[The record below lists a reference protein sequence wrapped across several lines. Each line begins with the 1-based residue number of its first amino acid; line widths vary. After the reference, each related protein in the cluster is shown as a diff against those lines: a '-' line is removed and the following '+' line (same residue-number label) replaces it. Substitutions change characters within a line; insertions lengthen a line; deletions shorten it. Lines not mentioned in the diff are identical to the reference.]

1 MSNHANFPF
10 EKINPTDLLIGE
22 TYYISLDE
30 KIKEKYKRN
39 KIVSRLKGTFV
50 SLYTEQGKQTESN
63 IEYAIFN
70 NIAIIN
76 NDFKPGSCTMMLIRD
91 PETNELVNEG
101 CDTYSINNKN
111 SKIIINENREVYFN
125 INRWIFGLPT
135 ENTLLQ
141 KQVVKKLKTDLFRDI
156 DQELGKFT
164 ARGYKTTTRSK
175 SKRRKT
181 FAKKRI
187 IHKRRKTKKTKKKT
201 KKNNKQ

>member
-1 MSNHANFPF
+1 
-10 EKINPTDLLIGE
+10 
-22 TYYISLDE
+22 
-30 KIKEKYKRN
+30 
-39 KIVSRLKGTFV
+39 
-50 SLYTEQGKQTESN
+50 
-63 IEYAIFN
+63 
-70 NIAIIN
+70 
-76 NDFKPGSCTMMLIRD
+76 MLIRD

-187 IHKRRKTKKTKKKT
+187 IHKRRKTKKTKKT